1 MAAGGRW
8 LLDVSMSGVSAE
20 LAGPTLAVPGGL
32 DVAQPH
38 ARPVEAQAPALG
50 ADTARVLSEL
60 GIDP

>member
-1 MAAGGRW
+1 M
-8 LLDVSMSGVSAE
+8 SAE
-20 LAGPTLAVPGGL
+20 LAGPTLRRFPAGL